1 MCVDD
6 HREEENKNTSL
17 DDVEHNYYYEI
28 PKEDSLLL
36 HPMAVCDLVLF
47 LDCVRQYIE
56 IDEALKRAKT

>member
-17 DDVEHNYYYEI
+17 DDVEHNYYEI